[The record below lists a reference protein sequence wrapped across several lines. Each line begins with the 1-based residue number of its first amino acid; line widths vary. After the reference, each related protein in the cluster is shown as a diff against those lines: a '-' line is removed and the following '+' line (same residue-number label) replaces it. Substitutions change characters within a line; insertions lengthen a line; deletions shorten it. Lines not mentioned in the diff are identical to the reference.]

1 MLEEFKKFISRGNV
15 LDLAIGVII
24 GGAFQDIVSS
34 LVNNIFTPILGILF
48 GGVDFTGLSIT
59 IKDSNI
65 MYGMFIQ
72 SIVNFLL
79 VAFCLFIF
87 MKFMNRLHDNFDRL
101 SKKKNN
107 KEEEKKEEV
116 KVVKSSE
123 EVLLE
128 EIRDLLK
135 DNKKGKNK

>member
-1 MLEEFKKFISRGNV
+1 MIGEFKKFISRGNV

-79 VAFCLFIF
+79 VAFCLFLF
-87 MKFMNRLHDNFDRL
+87 MKFMNRLHDNFDKL
-101 SKKKNN
+101 GKKNK

-116 KVVKSSE
+116 KVVKSNE

-128 EIRDLLK
+128 EIRNLLK